1 MSTPEEVLGLCLDNI
16 LIVDVCTL
24 RRSGILC
31 LRYIQEFF
39 KNGTRYASDTT
50 VAINDEDVHQVM
62 VTTTVSSIGRSARSA
77 SNGGPLLVKVIFSGL
92 ILTRETINVNANTCV
107 LFATE
112 SGRVKEVLV
121 SSECSSTWV
130 KNDHQFAL
138 NSSDDCFVASGA
150 ATNLLLDLVV
160 DLEVVSGVIVVDADL
175 QCASLSIVSKNVT
188 SDISG
193 VGVTSTRTSNKLAT
207 SSKVTFETRTCFKSQ
222 FDDIV
227 IDGSAGVGC
236 GNNNSLTS
244 SELVLRTSRRRSHE
258 QHLDRTSV
266 SHYNSEAVTVSTRR
280 ASSPL
285 PVVSGRLGNRFI
297 LIKVLDKRSGNTSSG
312 GLVNGSLVS
321 GYNLSS
327 NVYTVSVSGSSSTQ
341 NSASNSQVVTSN
353 SSNLKDLVVDSDITV
368 YSGTE
373 RCCAGHWNS
382 GCTISDSYTRVVDRR

>member
-1 MSTPEEVLGLCLDNI
+1 
-16 LIVDVCTL
+16 
-24 RRSGILC
+24 
-31 LRYIQEFF
+31 
-39 KNGTRYASDTT
+39 
-50 VAINDEDVHQVM
+50 M
-62 VTTTVSSIGRSARSA
+62 VTTAISSILGSTRSA

-92 ILTRETINVNANTCV
+92 ILTREIINVNANTCV

-150 ATNLLLDLVV
+150 AQSFLLDLVV
-160 DLEVVSGVIVVDADL
+160 EFEVVSGVIVVNADL
-175 QCASLSIVSKNVT
+175 QCASLSIVSKDIT

-193 VGVTSTRTSNKLAT
+193 VGVTSTRTSNELVT

-222 FDDIV
+222 FDDVV
-227 IDGSAGVGC
+227 INGSAGVGC

-258 QHLDRTSV
+258 QHLVRTSV
-266 SHYNSEAVTVSTRR
+266 SHYNSDAVAVSTRG

-285 PVVSGRLGNRFI
+285 PVVSGRLGNCFI

-312 GLVNGSLVS
+312 SFVNSSLIS

-341 NSASNSQVVTSN
+341 NSASNSQCVTSN
-353 SSNLKDLVVDSDITV
+353 SSNLKDLVVNSDVTV
-368 YSGTE
+368 YSGTQG
-373 RCCAGHWNS
+373 CCAGHWNR
-382 GCTISDSYTRVVDRR
+382 GCTISDSYTRVADWR